1 MKKNITA
8 QQLLEKMKTHKGHIL
23 DVLQGLES
31 EHITPEEA
39 HHAIS
44 SLVRSHDLSLSELAE
59 LMSHIEMHGSHN
71 ATNEDQSPYDSG
83 MNWPGQDS
91 YIEMPTEKK
100 RKRALKY
107 GAAALGL
114 GLAAPHAINV
124 ANAGLHAAPG
134 AALGALKSVGSTL
147 ENPLNYTL
155 D

>member
-1 MKKNITA
+1 
-8 QQLLEKMKTHKGHIL
+8 
-23 DVLQGLES
+23 
-31 EHITPEEA
+31 
-39 HHAIS
+39 
-44 SLVRSHDLSLSELAE
+44 
-59 LMSHIEMHGSHN
+59 MHGSHN

-147 ENPLNYTL
+147 ADPMTYKILGQHAAHMAGVSVHGVGHGL
-155 D
+155 DASSWLGGKAGELLHHAGSALLGV